1 MKIFSILFALIGVF
15 MATTGGA
22 LMFDNMWIDPMIGY
36 FMSTWMI
43 LLGINAAVAGF
54 FMFAKTL

>member
-1 MKIFSILFALIGVF
+1 

-22 LMFDNMWIDPMIGY
+22 LMFDNMWIDPLMGY

-43 LLGINAAVAGF
+43 LLGILAFMTGF
-54 FMFAKTL
+54 LTLAKTL

>member
-22 LMFDNMWIDPMIGY
+22 LMFDNMWIDPMMGY

>member
-1 MKIFSILFALIGVF
+1 MKLFSIIFSIIGIF

-22 LMFDNMWIDPMIGY
+22 LMFDNMWIHPLMGY

-43 LLGINAAVAGF
+43 LLGILAFITGF
-54 FMFAKTL
+54 LTLAKTL

>member
-15 MATTGGA
+15 MATSGGA
-22 LMFDNMWIDPMIGY
+22 LMFDNMWVDPMMGY

>member
-1 MKIFSILFALIGVF
+1 MKLFSIIFSIIGIF

-22 LMFDNMWIDPMIGY
+22 LMFDNMWIDPLMGY

-43 LLGINAAVAGF
+43 LLGILAFMTGF
-54 FMFAKTL
+54 LTLAKTL